1 MGPTHREEIFPTPH
15 RCSCDGGL
23 TSSECLLRE
32 RIDDDENINRLNFG
46 ELPVY
51 ETPD

>member
-1 MGPTHREEIFPTPH
+1 MGPTIGKSSSQLRIDVS
-15 RCSCDGGL
+15 RDGGL

-32 RIDDDENINRLNFG
+32 RRDDEENINRLNCG

-51 ETPD
+51 ETLD